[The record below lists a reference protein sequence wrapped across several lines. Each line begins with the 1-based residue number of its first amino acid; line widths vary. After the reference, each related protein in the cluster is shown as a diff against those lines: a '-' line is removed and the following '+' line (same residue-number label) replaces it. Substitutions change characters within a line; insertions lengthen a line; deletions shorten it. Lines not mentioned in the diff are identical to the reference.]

1 VTAADCVEGV
11 CEGGA
16 CLDAECDDGVLN
28 GLETDTDCGGD
39 CDGCG
44 DFEVCVTADD
54 CLSGVCEDNLCAEA
68 TCNDGVQNGDET
80 DLDCGGECRGCER
93 GDTCVIDDDCSASV
107 CVDGT
112 CERMMVMQG
121 TAAASNA
128 VIGDYAESH
137 AIIRVDFA
145 SPPDIAD
152 YDGSDVDLPVS
163 DGSFVTD
170 GISDPLG
177 RAELTV
183 NGVEL
188 DDATGHSYY
197 QSISPNY
204 FGVIL
209 SFEDGAS
216 VVDAYNALVV
226 EHLEGKAVE
235 IVILD
240 ESN

>member
-1 VTAADCVEGV
+1 
-11 CEGGA
+11 
-16 CLDAECDDGVLN
+16 
-28 GLETDTDCGGD
+28 
-39 CDGCG
+39 
-44 DFEVCVTADD
+44 
-54 CLSGVCEDNLCAEA
+54 
-68 TCNDGVQNGDET
+68 
-80 DLDCGGECRGCER
+80 
-93 GDTCVIDDDCSASV
+93 
-107 CVDGT
+107 
-112 CERMMVMQG
+112 M
-121 TAAASNA
+121 
-128 VIGDYAESH
+128 
-137 AIIRVDFA
+137 DFA